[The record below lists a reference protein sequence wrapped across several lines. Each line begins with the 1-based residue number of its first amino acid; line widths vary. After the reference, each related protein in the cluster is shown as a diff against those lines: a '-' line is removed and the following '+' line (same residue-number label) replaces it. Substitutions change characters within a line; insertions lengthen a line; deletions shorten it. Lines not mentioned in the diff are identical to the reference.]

1 MNKSELRETEKLAI
15 MHKLGM
21 KDTIALSLS
30 ALIRSARTTKSRNE
44 IICAASNVPAV
55 IQHPEF
61 KI

>member
-30 ALIRSARTTKSRNE
+30 ALIRSARTNKSKNE
-44 IICAASNVPAV
+44 LLPLAIVHGV
-55 IQHPEF
+55 IV
-61 KI
+61 